1 VRTARQREAEKR
13 EAQEPR
19 PAAKHRWKFSAIRPA
34 NYLHAPRAA
43 RKLTATG
50 KSLLALGIVSAL
62 AGIGFY
68 IVYGATGSQ
77 NDAWA
82 GLGFVGL
89 IVIPL
94 VLSLVAFIGR
104 RADKVRNRRTG
115 P

>member
-1 VRTARQREAEKR
+1 MRR
-13 EAQEPR
+13 PR
-19 PAAKHRWKFSAIRPA
+19 PRNGGPL
-34 NYLHAPRAA
+34 YLAQA
-43 RKLTATG
+43 KLTATG

-82 GLGFVGL
+82 GLGFVGH

-104 RADKVRNRRTG
+104 PADKVRHRRTG